1 MEQHTDN
8 SPEPNSSSCSSFWS
22 SSCSPFWLAST
33 VLSAYNGK
41 NGRKNQIS
49 ANKDEQEFQREITLL
64 KEQHEDVKD
73 FLETEFKRHLKKQ
86 QIENENIQSDLKHK
100 FDLEKDELKMFV
112 KGWPLKLSLEK
123 VQEKRNTQSGLPAS
137 LIVIIAKHTG
147 GSKNDILNQIY
158 DGASG
163 IVNNV
168 QSALKSLGFKDSDVL
183 RFKDDDKILGGA
195 ALANIYSMLSAFP
208 TVVIIPRLDKLNK
221 RLAISVGCW
230 FANSRIPSQ
239 HMVFSLEY
247 DDLKMSI
254 SAEYKANKQH
264 EIECC
269 YTAISAVMNDVYI
282 LVSRNESPR
291 FPDYAISRGLIQ
303 KYPMIR
309 NFMRSEYLSV
319 TDANQTKV
327 ILNGQECDAM
337 DMLYSKEKK
346 NSIVRTIQ
354 NILNSLN

>member
-1 MEQHTDN
+1 MELHSGN
-8 SPEPNSSSCSSFWS
+8 GLESNSSSCNSFWN
-22 SSCSPFWLAST
+22 SCSPFWFTST
-33 VLSAYNGK
+33 LLSAYNGK
-41 NGRKNQIS
+41 KGRENQIS
-49 ANKDEQEFQREITLL
+49 SNKDEQEFQREIASL
-64 KEQHEDVKD
+64 KEQHEDIKN
-73 FLETEFKRHLKKQ
+73 FLETEFKRHLKEQ
-86 QIENENIQSDLKHK
+86 QTENENIQTALKHK

-112 KGWPLKLSLEK
+112 KDWPLKLSLET

-147 GSKNDILNQIY
+147 GSKDDILNKIY

-168 QSALKSLGFKDSDVL
+168 QSTLKRLGIHDGDVL
-183 RFKDDDKILGGA
+183 RFKEDDTILGGA

-208 TVVIIPRLDKLNK
+208 TVVIIPRIDKLNK

-247 DDLKMSI
+247 DNQKMSL
-254 SAEYKANKQH
+254 SAEYKANKQR

-269 YTAISAVMNDVYI
+269 YTAIAAVMNDIYV
-282 LVSRNESPR
+282 LMSRNESPR
-291 FPDYAISRGLIQ
+291 FPDYAKSIGLIQ

-309 NFMRSEYLSV
+309 DFMRNEYFSV
-319 TDANQTKV
+319 IDGNQTKV
-327 ILNGQECDAM
+327 VLNGHECDAM
-337 DMLYSKEKK
+337 DILYSDKRKS
-346 NSIVRTIQ
+346 SIGLTIQ